1 MFLYKI
7 WNCYFKLKVNLK
19 HSGSI
24 SRSTYLEYVNFDHWE
39 GTSLYNNKLY
49 QTGSKSLIKNRP
61 RTQFNPFWT
70 HVRSSDLEETQ
81 LTLEHEIWMARD
93 KSRRTWFL
101 RKFQIDMSGSSW
113 WAIKRYKLGH
123 ENPLNLVLA
132 ICEFLTSHTCH
143 SHISHIYYRTCSF
156 MVWLII
162 NYAGFL
168 YVVHRQVF
176 TNG

>member
-1 MFLYKI
+1 MFLYKNLELLFQVEGQSQTLRVNFKVNI
-7 WNCYFKLKVNLK
+7 RWICYF
-19 HSGSI
+19 
-24 SRSTYLEYVNFDHWE
+24 W
-39 GTSLYNNKLY
+39 SLRRNQLVQQKNV
-49 QTGSKSLIKNRP
+49 SNRFKSLIKNRP

-81 LTLEHEIWMARD
+81 LTLEHKIWMVRD

-113 WAIKRYKLGH
+113 WAIKRYNLGH

-162 NYAGFL
+162 NYFM
-168 YVVHRQVF
+168 
-176 TNG
+176 